1 MPPLIETYRKAILF
15 SWFLS
20 DMVLWEW
27 LGRWKEYSWNPFAGS
42 CQVLSSLRQ
51 KNIRRKTSIL
61 QWFQNLTDWPLWI
74 LKVRC
79 ECVLIHVTL
88 DTNQP
93 ISALLSNNYH
103 SKQASKLVT
112 HVFINTRT
120 SLTKDIR
127 FPRISRIQWLT
138 TVNDIQTSDVKWT
151 KLKTILQVESP
162 SIRRLCSY
170 GTAPSWMLLIP
181 FALPFFAL
189 IFLLDP
195 KESLRLSRSKL
206 YTGW

>member
-1 MPPLIETYRKAILF
+1 MRWAMEGI
-15 SWFLS
+15 FLKS
-20 DMVLWEW
+20 V
-27 LGRWKEYSWNPFAGS
+27 
-42 CQVLSSLRQ
+42 RQ
-51 KNIRRKTSIL
+51 FESGFEFVKTKNLRRKTSIL
-61 QWFQNLTDWPLWI
+61 QWFQNLNDWPLWI

-79 ECVLIHVTL
+79 ERVLIHVTL

-93 ISALLSNNYH
+93 ISALLWNNYH

-120 SLTKDIR
+120 SLTKDIS

-138 TVNDIQTSDVKWT
+138 TVNDIQTSDVKRT

-181 FALPFFAL
+181 S
-189 IFLLDP
+189 LLW
-195 KESLRLSRSKL
+195 LSSWAQRKAWDCLDLSCTLVGKL
-206 YTGW
+206 GLEFHGKF